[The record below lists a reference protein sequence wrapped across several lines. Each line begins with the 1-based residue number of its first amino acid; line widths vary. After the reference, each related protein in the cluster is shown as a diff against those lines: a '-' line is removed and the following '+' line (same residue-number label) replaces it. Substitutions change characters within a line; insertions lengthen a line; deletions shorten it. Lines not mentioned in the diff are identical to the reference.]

1 MGKPLTISC
10 GVACL
15 PFATEA
21 FAVPRQ
27 RQDALIS
34 WADQALYTA
43 KRGGRDRTITFEGRQ
58 SHE

>member
-1 MGKPLTISC
+1 
-10 GVACL
+10 VACL
-15 PFATEA
+15 PFSTEE
-21 FAVPRQ
+21 FAIPRQ

-43 KRGGRDRTITFEGRQ
+43 KRGGRDRTITFEGRP